1 MMDSRTIVSGGT
13 GFVGRFI
20 VEALIAAGHDVTVA
34 GRREPEPGFF
44 SAQVGFRHL
53 DLDEGG
59 VQAGPFQGADHF
71 VHAAFD
77 HLPGKYRGGEG
88 DDPRGFRRR
97 NLDLS
102 VRLFDTAKAAGVRR
116 TVFLSSRAVYGPR
129 APGETLREEMEARP
143 DTVYGEVKLAAEK
156 ALLALGDEGFV
167 ASVLRVTGV
176 YGPAGKGKAQ
186 KWAPLFADYL
196 AGRKVAPRAGTE
208 VHGRDVGEAV
218 RLMLEGSP
226 ARVASQV
233 FNLSDIL
240 VDRRDMLAIV
250 KDVTG
255 CPHPLPEAADK
266 TEVNAMA
273 TDRIEALGWRPGG
286 LDLFEETVA
295 ALVQEEHPRTFR
307 HKHS

>member
-1 MMDSRTIVSGGT
+1 MDETRTIVSGGT

-20 VEALIAAGHDVTVA
+20 VEALVAAGHDVTVA

-44 SAQVGFRHL
+44 SAQVGFRSL
-53 DLDEGG
+53 DLNEGG
-59 VQAGPFQGADHF
+59 VPAGLFQGADHF

-88 DDPRGFRRR
+88 DDAQGFRRR
-97 NLDLS
+97 NLDVS
-102 VRLFDTAKAAGVRR
+102 VRLFDAAKAAGVKR
-116 TVFLSSRAVYGPR
+116 TVFLSSRAVYGTR

-143 DTVYGEVKLAAEK
+143 DTLYGEVKLAAEK

-176 YGPAGKGKAQ
+176 YGPAGKGQTQ

-196 AGRKVAPRAGTE
+196 AGRKVAPRAATE

-226 ARVASQV
+226 ADRV
-233 FNLSDIL
+233 FNVSDIL
-240 VDRRDMLAIV
+240 VDRRDILAIV

>member
-1 MMDSRTIVSGGT
+1 MAETRTIVSGGT

-20 VEALIAAGHDVTVA
+20 VEALLAAGHEVTVA

-44 SAQVGFRHL
+44 SARVGFRYL

-59 VQAGPFQGADHF
+59 VSAGLFQGADHF

-77 HLPGKYRGGEG
+77 HLHGKYRGGEG
-88 DDPRGFRRR
+88 DDPEGFRRR
-97 NLDLS
+97 NLNLS
-102 VRLFDTAKAAGVRR
+102 LRLFDAAKAAGVRR

-129 APGETLREEMEARP
+129 PRGETLREEMEARP
-143 DTVYGEVKLAAEK
+143 DTLYGEVKLAAEE

-176 YGPAGKGKAQ
+176 YGPAGKGRTQ

-196 AGRKVAPRAGTE
+196 AGREVAPRAGTE

-226 ARVASQV
+226 ADRV
-233 FNLSDIL
+233 FNVSDIL
-240 VDRRDMLAIV
+240 VDRRDILAIV

-255 CPHPLPEAADK
+255 CPHPPPEAADK

-286 LDLFEETVA
+286 LGLFEETVA